1 MLAPVEEGVGAMNA
15 RTERLFTWSG
25 LGCLVLMGVGI
36 LFLARCVPPPSPSL
50 PAEEIAAFYRADP
63 VRTRL
68 GFQIGMIGS
77 ALIIPF
83 VVALF
88 LRMRR
93 IEGGSSPWAYLQLAT
108 GVADMFVFILPMM
121 VLQAALFRVEETDPA
136 TLRTLNDLAWILFVS
151 PASMIVLQ
159 MISVGAVALSERSD
173 LPRSVGYYNLWA
185 ALVSSCG
192 VTVPFFL
199 SGPLAWDGVFAY
211 WIPVAAFVGFVLVN
225 GAALLRTQAPARVE
239 VPA

>member
-1 MLAPVEEGVGAMNA
+1 MNA

-25 LGCLVLMGVGI
+25 LGCLVLMGVGL
-36 LFLARCVPPPSPSL
+36 LFLARCVPPPAPS
-50 PAEEIAAFYRADP
+50 ASAAEIAAFYRADP
-63 VRTRL
+63 VRVRL
-68 GFQIGMIGS
+68 GLQVAMFGC

-88 LRMRR
+88 VRMRR

-108 GVADMFVFILPMM
+108 GVADMFVFILPLM
-121 VLQAALFRVEETDPA
+121 VLQAGLFRVDEIDPPL
-136 TLRTLNDLAWILFVS
+136 LRTLNDLAWILFVS

-159 MISVGAVALSERSD
+159 MIAVAAVALSSATPE

-199 SGPLAWDGVFAY
+199 SGPLAWNGLFAY

-225 GAALLRTQAPARVE
+225 GAAMLRTPAPA
-239 VPA
+239 PAPALV

>member
-1 MLAPVEEGVGAMNA
+1 MSG

-36 LFLARCVPPPSPSL
+36 LLLARCVPPPSPAAS
-50 PAEEIAAFYRADP
+50 AAEIAAFYRADP

-68 GFQIGMIGS
+68 GFQVGMIGS

-88 LRMRR
+88 IRMRR

-121 VLQAALFRVEETDPA
+121 VLQAALFRVDEIDPE

-159 MISVGAVALSERSD
+159 MISVGAVALSDRSAHPAV
-173 LPRSVGYYNLWA
+173 PRSVGYYNLWA
-185 ALVSSCG
+185 ALVSACG
-192 VTVPFFL
+192 VTVPFFTT
-199 SGPLAWDGVFAY
+199 GPLAWDGMFAY
-211 WIPVAAFVGFVLVN
+211 WIPVTAFVGFVLVN
-225 GAALLRTQAPARVE
+225 GAAMLRTPEPVRNPAE
-239 VPA
+239 PTDHDLTPA